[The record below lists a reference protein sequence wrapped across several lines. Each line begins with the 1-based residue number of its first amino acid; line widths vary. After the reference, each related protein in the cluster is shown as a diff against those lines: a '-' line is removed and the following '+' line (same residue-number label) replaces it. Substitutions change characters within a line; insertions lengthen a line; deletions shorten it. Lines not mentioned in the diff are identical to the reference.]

1 MLENFA
7 MPSIPLKDPSLLKTA
22 AYING
27 QWVESGRTFAV
38 TDPGSGE
45 TLANVSNL
53 DAAMTC
59 QAIDAAEAA
68 FSGWRQ
74 ETARTR
80 DTLLRRWY
88 DLIQANKED
97 LATLITAEGG
107 KAYTESLGEVAYA
120 ASFVE
125 WFSEQA
131 RRVNGEI
138 LPSNTP
144 DKRLLI
150 TREPVGVCAAITP
163 WNFPAAMITRKVAPA
178 LAVGCTVVVKPAEQ
192 TPLTALA
199 LAVLAER
206 AGIPRGVF
214 NVVTGDADAAPGIG
228 AALTGDPRVRKLS
241 FTGSTQVGRLLMAQ
255 SAPNLKRLSLE
266 LGGNAP
272 FIVFDDADLDAA
284 VEGAIA
290 SKFRNSGQ
298 VCVSANRILVH
309 VDVMDEFARKLTTKV
324 QGLQVGHG
332 FEQGVQVGPLID
344 HCGFEKVR
352 DLLADAVSKGARVL
366 TGGLPHP
373 RGGLYFQPTVIAGVT
388 NGMRMMHEEI
398 FGPVAPL
405 IGFSTEREAICI
417 ANDTEF
423 GLASYFYT
431 KDASR
436 IFRVSEALEYGM
448 VGVNTGLMSNEVA
461 PFGGIKQSGFGR
473 EGSQQGVDEYLSTK
487 YTCLAIE

>member
-1 MLENFA
+1 
-7 MPSIPLKDPSLLKTA
+7 MPSIQLKDPSLLRSA
-22 AYING
+22 AFING
-27 QWVESGRTFAV
+27 QWVSNEASFPV
-38 TDPGSGE
+38 LDPGTGE
-45 TLANVSNL
+45 IVAHVANL
-53 DAAMTC
+53 DGEKACRAV
-59 QAIDAAEAA
+59 DAAEAA
-68 FSGWRQ
+68 FATWRK

-80 DTLLRRWY
+80 DTLLRRWF

-107 KAYTESLGEVAYA
+107 KTYLESLGEVAYA

-178 LAVGCTVVVKPAEQ
+178 LAVGCTVIVKPAEQ

-206 AGIPRGVF
+206 AGIPAGVF
-214 NVVTGDADAAPGIG
+214 NVVTGDADAAPAIG
-228 AALTGDPRVRKLS
+228 SALTSDARVRKLS

-284 VEGAIA
+284 VDGLIA

-309 VDVMDEFARKLTTKV
+309 IDVMDAFALKLTARV

-332 FEQGVQVGPLID
+332 FEKGVQVGPLID
-344 HCGFEKVR
+344 QSGLEKVQA
-352 DLLADAVSKGARVL
+352 LVADAVSQGARIL
-366 TGGLPHP
+366 TGGKPHA
-373 RGGLYFQPTVIAGVT
+373 RGGLYFQPTVIGGIT
-388 NGMRMMHEEI
+388 HGMRMMHEEI

-405 IGFSTEREAICI
+405 IGFSTESEAIRI

-431 KDASR
+431 RDASR

-473 EGSQQGVDEYLSTK
+473 EGSQHGVDEYLSTK
-487 YTCLAIE
+487 YTCLTID